1 MAWTRR
7 SLGKT
12 DHLDKNPS
20 LYLSE
25 APLIKTLITYKLW
38 ALKISDRGLSEVMK
52 LTGSKVR
59 ATSINNDFYIFPV
72 VNFYKKGPSVITC
85 QRTSGFWQ
93 KKQNIFTLIIGPSRN
108 RMIGTYLTN
117 HSKPL
122 TRRRQ
127 LLATVAIFD
136 FQYQKRTISVQ
147 IRSKLNKIKGSFFDF
162 STTFD
167 FQALL
172 WDTHMLWWS
181 DKI

>member
-1 MAWTRR
+1 MEPKLIYTGKIDMKKVFSDFFSFWNLFKRSLIIDWFQSLRQMQHFATFMAWTRR

-72 VNFYKKGPSVITC
+72 VNFYKKVPSVITC

-93 KKQNIFTLIIGPSRN
+93 KKTKHIYSH
-108 RMIGTYLTN
+108 YW
-117 HSKPL
+117 
-122 TRRRQ
+122 
-127 LLATVAIFD
+127 AIQESD
-136 FQYQKRTISVQ
+136 DRH
-147 IRSKLNKIKGSFFDF
+147 L
-162 STTFD
+162 
-167 FQALL
+167 
-172 WDTHMLWWS
+172 S
-181 DKI
+181 DKS